1 VGVNFKGASTYQTK
15 MGAFCTLTTLVL
27 TMINTFTL
35 LQAFLDNSKQE
46 EKYSLMRMDPL
57 LKGPYKLSE
66 LHLEIAIV
74 SFLGMPEEFGYWRAI
89 H

>member
-1 VGVNFKGASTYQTK
+1 
-15 MGAFCTLTTLVL
+15 
-27 TMINTFTL
+27 
-35 LQAFLDNSKQE
+35 
-46 EKYSLMRMDPL
+46 MRMDPL

-66 LHLEIAIV
+66 LHLEIAIF